1 MYTSEGLSVKKR
13 KGRKRAVGT
22 RTPLVKATQLNQ
34 IWSLDFVSD
43 ALSDGRRFRIL
54 SVVDQYSRECIGLV
68 VDTSLSGV
76 RVARELTKL
85 ISTRSKPDVIVS
97 DNGTEFT
104 SKAILM
110 WAAEHKINWHYITPG
125 RPMEN
130 GYTESFNRSL
140 RDECLNEHWFESLWQ
155 ARNIIGDW

>member
-97 DNGTEFT
+97 DNGTSLF
-104 SKAILM
+104 SQD
-110 WAAEHKINWHYITPG
+110 HKLY
-125 RPMEN
+125 
-130 GYTESFNRSL
+130 FQ
-140 RDECLNEHWFESLWQ
+140 DF
-155 ARNIIGDW
+155 